1 MRDRSASLSLQGID
15 LPNTQFI
22 RQNSVRLLNETEP
35 AGILPKLRLT
45 PRMRDAS
52 APPIEKLNY
61 WISPITGKNY
71 PTRFEIE
78 IPSLDARFE
87 VSCRPKE
94 QEFVSKMGSL
104 TDVRTLL

>member
-1 MRDRSASLSLQGID
+1 M
-15 LPNTQFI
+15 
-22 RQNSVRLLNETEP
+22 NETEP

-71 PTRFEIE
+71 PTRFKIDLS
-78 IPSLDARFE
+78 SLDAKFE
-87 VSCRPKE
+87 VKCTPKE
-94 QEFVSKMGSL
+94 QVFVSKKRWL
-104 TDVRTLL
+104 TDVRTFF